1 MQHAKVTEILQLF
14 IMMYISFL
22 QHTVVFHIQ
31 KESLCLSIQYEVQR
45 LLSVVLVTIWQAAQR
60 KIRQNVSAPLICIR
74 LSVICLLQASFSTLK
89 TDFTSHYKTALQGW
103 EMAELWIVLKLSTD
117 TVLYNF
123 LDVTKYIYRSVCM

>member
-31 KESLCLSIQYEVQR
+31 KESLCLSIQYERAPQEIKVQR

-89 TDFTSHYKTALQGW
+89 TDFTSHYKTALQG
-103 EMAELWIVLKLSTD
+103 
-117 TVLYNF
+117 
-123 LDVTKYIYRSVCM
+123 